1 MGRVCIRDCCWVPSG
16 ATRNAVET
24 GVMPW
29 EWRLTI
35 LCKWSYLFWTS
46 VKTVR
51 VFYCASVR
59 RLDCRNTL
67 SSVSHVHA
75 HFWCALCINMVAL
88 NPDLRDCDRFPKVFS
103 LS

>member
-1 MGRVCIRDCCWVPSG
+1 MGHVCIRDCCWVPSG

-59 RLDCRNTL
+59 RSDCRNTL

-88 NPDLRDCDRFPKVFS
+88 NPDL
-103 LS
+103 